1 MTVILVSLLSFVQAY
16 PRTFPEDTVPMF
28 ADVTAYMLT
37 TSASLQD
44 LRSRLPGHIAPE
56 VDQRTF
62 RSNIVVSGASLRPSE
77 EETWVGEVRIGEAV
91 LTYNKDCTRCV
102 GTKVGTGLIDE

>member
-1 MTVILVSLLSFVQAY
+1 
-16 PRTFPEDTVPMF
+16 MF

-44 LRSRLPGHIAPE
+44 LRSRLPGHIASE

-62 RSNIVVSGASLRPSE
+62 RPNIVVTGASLRPWE
-77 EETWVGEVRIGEAV
+77 EDTWVGEVRIGEAV

-102 GTKVGTGLIDE
+102 GTKVIKNWFDY